1 MNTRIIIIAIALLA
15 LVGFGEA
22 PVEAQEARRRWERLN
37 QIRREKF
44 DQILPEAMRENGIDM
59 WITMIREANYG
70 TLHLD
75 FGQGYTGNTGY
86 YVFTDRG
93 GDRIERAALG
103 ISGYRIRES
112 GAYDLFEP
120 ADRLAEFVRER
131 DPQRIGI
138 NTSRAIGPV
147 DNLTYT
153 GYQQLVETLGAPY
166 ASRLV
171 SAEKLVADFR
181 SRRTT
186 TEIAAFAEAGEMSRE
201 IAERALSNEVITPDV
216 TMLEEVAWWM
226 MDQLLT
232 RGLDTSFGMPSV
244 YVTGPDGIEA
254 TSNDRIIRRGDLLMI
269 DWGVGYLNMYTDMKR
284 IAYVLKAGESE
295 APASFQRAFDKG
307 REARAIITDTIRPG
321 IAAALAEQEIY
332 DALADAGFRKI
343 GFNQPSDDP
352 AVTDVVIGSHSVGN
366 SGHGVGPSIAF
377 FNPVRI
383 EYTLRPTNLLSIEL
397 FAYTAVPEWGDKKVR
412 IPLEDDAVLT
422 ARGIEWLYP
431 VNERILLIR

>member
-1 MNTRIIIIAIALLA
+1 MRSHRIIAVCLLALLA
-15 LVGFGEA
+15 AEA

-44 DQILPEAMRENGIDM
+44 DQILPEVMRENGIDM

-86 YVFTDRG
+86 YIFTDRG

-112 GAYDLFEP
+112 GAYDVFGS

-138 NTSRAIGPV
+138 NTSRTIGPV

-153 GYQQLVETLGAPY
+153 GHQQLVETLGAPY

-171 SAEKLVADFR
+171 SAEKLVSDFR

-186 TEIAAFAEAGEMSRE
+186 TEIAAFAEAGELSRE
-201 IAERALSNEVITPDV
+201 IAERALSNEVTVPDV
-216 TMLEEVAWWM
+216 TMLEDVAWWM
-226 MDQLLT
+226 MDRLLA

-254 TSNDRIIRRGDLLMI
+254 TSNARIIRRGDLLMI

-284 IAYVLKAGESE
+284 IAYVLKAGEPKV
-295 APASFQRAFDKG
+295 PASFQRAFDEG

-321 IAAALAEQEIY
+321 IAAAQAEQEIY
-332 DALADAGFRKI
+332 DALAEAGFRKV

-352 AVTDVVIGSHSVGN
+352 AVTDIVVGSHSVGN
-366 SGHGVGPSIAF
+366 SGHGIGPSIAF

-397 FAYTAVPEWGDKKVR
+397 FAYTAVPELGDRKVR

>member
-1 MNTRIIIIAIALLA
+1 MNGSRVIALCLLA
-15 LVGFGEA
+15 LFGLPEA

-44 DQILPEAMRENGIDM
+44 DHSLPEAMRENGIDM

-70 TLHLD
+70 TLYLD
-75 FGQGYTGNTGY
+75 FGQGYTANTGY
-86 YVFTDRG
+86 YIFTDRG
-93 GDRIERAALG
+93 DSRIERAALG

-120 ADRLAEFVRER
+120 AEHLASFVRER

-147 DNLTYT
+147 DNLTHV
-153 GYQQLVETLGAPY
+153 GYQQLVETLGEPY

-171 SAEKLVADFR
+171 AAEKLVSDFR

-186 TEIAAFAEAGEMSRE
+186 TEIAAFAEAGELSRE
-201 IAERALSNEVITPDV
+201 IAERAFSNEIITPDV
-216 TMLEEVAWWM
+216 TTLEEVAWWM
-226 MDQLLT
+226 LDQLLA

-244 YVTGPDGIEA
+244 YITGPDGIEA
-254 TSNDRIIRRGDLLMI
+254 TSNDRVIRRGDLLMI

-284 IAYVLKAGESE
+284 IAYVLKKDEPAV
-295 APASFQRAFDKG
+295 PASFQRAFDKG
-307 REARAIITDTIRPG
+307 REARAIIVKTIRAG
-321 IAAALAEQEIY
+321 SAAAQAEQEIY
-332 DALADAGFRKI
+332 AALAEAGFREI
-343 GFNQPSDDP
+343 GFNEPSNDP
-352 AVTDVVIGSHSVGN
+352 DVTDVVVGSHSVGN
-366 SGHGVGPSIAF
+366 SGHGIGPSIAF

-383 EYTLRPTNLLSIEL
+383 EFTLRPTNLLSIEL
-397 FAYTAVPEWGDKKVR
+397 FAYTAVPAWDNKKGR
-412 IPLEDDAVLT
+412 LPLEDAAVLT
-422 ARGIEWLYP
+422 ARGVEWLYP

>member
-1 MNTRIIIIAIALLA
+1 MNTRIIAIALLA
-15 LVGFGEA
+15 LVGFGDT
-22 PVEAQEARRRWERLN
+22 PVAAQEARRRWERLN

-70 TLHLD
+70 TLSLD

-120 ADRLAEFVRER
+120 ADRLAAFVRER

-153 GYQQLVETLGAPY
+153 GYQQLVETLGEPY

-171 SAEKLVADFR
+171 SAEKLVSDFR
-181 SRRTT
+181 SRRTA
-186 TEIAAFAEAGEMSRE
+186 TEIAAFAEAGELSRE
-201 IAERALSNEVITPDV
+201 IAERALSNEVITPDI

-226 MDQLLT
+226 LDQLLA

-284 IAYVLKAGESE
+284 IAYVLKEGESE

-307 REARAIITDTIRPG
+307 REARAIVTETIRPG
-321 IAAALAEQEIY
+321 IAAAQAEQEIY
-332 DALADAGFRKI
+332 DALADAGFRKV

-352 AVTDVVIGSHSVGN
+352 AVTDVIVGSHSVGN
-366 SGHGVGPSIAF
+366 SGHGIGPSIAF

-383 EYTLRPTNLLSIEL
+383 EYTLQPTNLLSIEL